1 MMQFDQSGTAIA
13 HADQVYSIANG
24 DATAP
29 QADEVS
35 ASWKRCLENHGVDP
49 TTAEPPR
56 ILTSYELKHLRS
68 PLEALIVNSQEELDR
83 LYSVVHQAGYVVL
96 LCNADGVA
104 IEHRGQETLASEFQ
118 YWGTWLGGVWS
129 EAIEG
134 TNGIGTCI
142 AEKRSITI
150 HQNQHFR
157 TRHISLS
164 CSGAPIFGVDGGLLA
179 VLDVSCIDP
188 ELSEHSHALT
198 GSLTVASA
206 RAIEERL
213 FRDQFR
219 QEWIVA
225 VAPPDD
231 AIDSAML
238 LAVDRDQRIV
248 GVDRHARATLSFE
261 NQPLQGNVSLWA
273 IYERHLTPFRRKDG
287 MDIPTQLVL
296 NGTAEVSHALITPPE
311 STSGAWRNPA
321 MAGLHTRPRLGL
333 LGSVR
338 PEPPSLAR
346 GGLPPQVLRRVREYV
361 DTHVHRNI
369 DLETLASNAQLS
381 VYHFARA
388 FKQSTGVTPH
398 GYLLQRRVE
407 RAQELL
413 VRTDLPLSEIALETG
428 FADHSHF
435 ARKFRR
441 LTGIS
446 PSEARRSRR

>member
-1 MMQFDQSGTAIA
+1 MEFDQFGTAIA
-13 HADQVYSIANG
+13 HADQVYLIANG
-24 DATAP
+24 NVTEAR
-29 QADEVS
+29 ADEVS
-35 ASWKRCLENHGVDP
+35 ASWKRCLENHHVDP
-49 TTAEPPR
+49 TTAEQPR
-56 ILTSYELKHLRS
+56 ILTAYELKHLRS
-68 PLEALIVNSQEELDR
+68 SLEMLIVNAQEELDR
-83 LYSVVHQAGYVVL
+83 LYTVVHQAGYVIL
-96 LCNADGVA
+96 LCNTDGVA
-104 IEHRGQETLASEFQ
+104 IEHRGQEALASEFK

-142 AEKRSITI
+142 AEQRPITI

-164 CSGAPIFGVDGGLLA
+164 CSGAPIFGVDGELLA

-198 GSLTVASA
+198 GSLTVAAA

-213 FRDQFR
+213 FRDRFR

-225 VAPPDD
+225 VAPPD
-231 AIDSAML
+231 AIASPML
-238 LAVDRDQRIV
+238 LAVDHDQRIV
-248 GVDRHARATLSFE
+248 GTDRHARATLRFE
-261 NQPLQGNVSLWA
+261 NQPLERNVSLWA
-273 IYERHLTPFRRKDG
+273 IYKRDLTLFRRKNG
-287 MDIPTQLVL
+287 MDIPTLLVL
-296 NGTAEVSHALITPPE
+296 SGTAEVCHALITPPE

-321 MAGLHTRPRLGL
+321 LAGLHTRPRLGL
-333 LGSVR
+333 LGSLR
-338 PEPPSLAR
+338 PEPHSLAR

-361 DTHVHRNI
+361 DTHVDRNI
-369 DLETLASNAQLS
+369 DLETLAGTAQLS
-381 VYHFARA
+381 IYHFARA

-413 VRTDLPLSEIALETG
+413 VRTDLPLSEIALQTG

-435 ARKFRR
+435 ARQLRR
-441 LTGIS
+441 LTGMS
-446 PSEARRSRR
+446 PSEVRRSRC

>member
-1 MMQFDQSGTAIA
+1 
-13 HADQVYSIANG
+13 
-24 DATAP
+24 
-29 QADEVS
+29 
-35 ASWKRCLENHGVDP
+35 
-49 TTAEPPR
+49 
-56 ILTSYELKHLRS
+56 
-68 PLEALIVNSQEELDR
+68 
-83 LYSVVHQAGYVVL
+83 
-96 LCNADGVA
+96 
-104 IEHRGQETLASEFQ
+104 
-118 YWGTWLGGVWS
+118 
-129 EAIEG
+129 
-134 TNGIGTCI
+134 
-142 AEKRSITI
+142 
-150 HQNQHFR
+150 
-157 TRHISLS
+157 
-164 CSGAPIFGVDGGLLA
+164 
-179 VLDVSCIDP
+179 LDVSCIDP